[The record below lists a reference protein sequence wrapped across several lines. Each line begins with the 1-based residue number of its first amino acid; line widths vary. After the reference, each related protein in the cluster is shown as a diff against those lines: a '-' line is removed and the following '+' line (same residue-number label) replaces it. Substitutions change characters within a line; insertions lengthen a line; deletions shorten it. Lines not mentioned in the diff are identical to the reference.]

1 MEAFFNSAIFTWGIL
16 PALIFVSR
24 IIDVSLG
31 TLRIIF
37 INRNLRYYAA
47 FTGFFE
53 VMVWLLVIQQIFQRL
68 NNPLYLVAYA
78 AGFASGNFVGV
89 MIENRLSIGR
99 VVLRVITRRDSEALV
114 SFLRASGYGL
124 TVVDGEGATGPVK
137 IIFVITERKDIP
149 DIVKIIK
156 EFNPNAFYSLEDVRF
171 VSGAVTPHRIPPSR
185 RFSQFHSRLRKK
197 V

>member
-1 MEAFFNSAIFTWGIL
+1 
-16 PALIFVSR
+16 
-24 IIDVSLG
+24 
-31 TLRIIF
+31 
-37 INRNLRYYAA
+37 
-47 FTGFFE
+47 
-53 VMVWLLVIQQIFQRL
+53 
-68 NNPLYLVAYA
+68 
-78 AGFASGNFVGV
+78 

-99 VVLRVITRRDSEALV
+99 VVLRVITRRDSEALI

-171 VSGAVTPHRIPPSR
+171 VSGEVTPHRIPPSR